1 MTTLAVPSLV
11 KQISTPTLFWLFSA
25 ILLVVL
31 PHATRLP
38 LLVTALFLI
47 FVSWRYLIAVYGWHP
62 ISRILR
68 LFLAAFAVMVVYLG
82 HGHILGRDAGVS
94 LLVAMLGVKF
104 LEMYNQRDMYISIV
118 IAYFLIVT
126 HFLYS
131 QSLITAAYMLTVLWV
146 ITASLVDLNRHHRQ
160 GNKLV
165 PQNLRIAAVLLVQ
178 ALPIAVLLFAVFPR
192 LGSPL
197 WGLPDD
203 AYGGQTGL
211 SDNMSPG
218 KISRLSLSDEV
229 AFRVEFDGN
238 PPVPEYRYWRGP
250 VLWYTDGQAWRRSE
264 IPGLQAERQYGLAYE
279 PRGQTT
285 QYTVTIE
292 PHNHPWLYVL
302 DLPAEIPSGSFLTSD
317 FQVHSDQP
325 LNQRRRYTASSH
337 IDYRTFPL
345 SERERERAL
354 QLPRDANPK
363 TVRLGQRW
371 RDEHITDEGRVGAA
385 LSMFHRE
392 PYIYTLSPPLLP
404 NNDPMDAFLF
414 DSQRGFC
421 EHYSAAFVI
430 LMRAAGV
437 PARVVTGYQGGEMN
451 PLGNYM
457 IVRQRDAHAWAEVW
471 IDQKGWIR
479 IDPTAAV
486 APERVER
493 SIDPSSADTDAVRFR
508 LARTGAVG
516 AVLDRMWNSWDSVNN
531 YWNQFVI
538 QYSDRQQYQFL
549 SDLGFDVKNWRDLV
563 VLMAGG
569 LFVLL
574 GSFAALLVLR
584 SRRSVDPVTR
594 LWRRFCVKMAR
605 VGVLRA
611 PHEGPRDFVTRV
623 ATQKPESAESA
634 RRIGQLYIRLRYGPN
649 YSSEEFEM
657 LRREIQAFR
666 P

>member
-1 MTTLAVPSLV
+1 MTTLALSPV

-47 FVSWRYLIAVYGWHP
+47 FVSWRYLIAVYGWRP

-68 LFLAAFAVMVVYLG
+68 MVLAGFAVAVVFLG
-82 HGHILGRDAGVS
+82 HGHLLGRDAGVS

-131 QSLITAAYMLTVLWV
+131 QSLVTAAYMLAVLWV

-160 GNKLV
+160 DNKLV

-178 ALPIAVLLFAVFPR
+178 ALPITVLLFAVFPR

-211 SDNMSPG
+211 SDTMSPG

-229 AFRVEFDGN
+229 AFRVEFDRK
-238 PPVPEYRYWRGP
+238 PPISEYRYWRGP
-250 VLWYTDGQAWRRSE
+250 VLWYTDGQSWRRSE
-264 IPGLQAERQYGLAYE
+264 FQSQQPARQYGLAYE
-279 PRGQTT
+279 PMTEAI

-302 DLPAEIPSGSFLTSD
+302 DLPAQNPPGSFITSD
-317 FQVHSDQP
+317 FQVHSEQP
-325 LNQRRRYTASSH
+325 INQRRRYTATSY

-345 SERERERAL
+345 SESERERAL
-354 QLPRDANPK
+354 QLPHDVNPK
-363 TVRLGQRW
+363 TVSLGERW
-371 RDEHITDEGRVGAA
+371 RNEHKTDEGRVGAA
-385 LSMFHRE
+385 LIMFRQD
-392 PYIYTLSPPLLP
+392 PFIYTLSPPLLP
-404 NNDPMDAFLF
+404 DNDPMDEFLF
-414 DSQRGFC
+414 ESKRGFC

-451 PLGNYM
+451 PLGDYM

-471 IDQKGWIR
+471 IEQKGWIR

-493 SIDPSSADTDAVRFR
+493 SIDPTSVGSDEVRFR

-516 AVLDRMWNSWDSVNN
+516 AVLDQLAHSWDSVNN

-538 QYSDRQQYQFL
+538 QYGDKQQYQFL
-549 SDLGFDVKNWRDLV
+549 RNLGFDVKNWRDLV
-563 VLMAGG
+563 ILMAIG
-569 LFVLL
+569 LFILL

-594 LWRRFCVKMAR
+594 LWRRFCAKMAR

-611 PHEGPRDFVTRV
+611 PHEGPRDFVARV
-623 ATQKPESAESA
+623 ATQKPAAAESA
-634 RRIGQLYIRLRYGPN
+634 RRIGQLYIHLRYGPN
-649 YSSEEFEM
+649 YSPEEFER
-657 LRREIQAFR
+657 LRREIHAFR